1 MIPLGDPLILARETS
16 MRVLL
21 RMGLEAATLP
31 LALSHESVCGNR
43 STSRFQ
49 VVVAKRRMRSR
60 VHR

>member
-1 MIPLGDPLILARETS
+1 

-49 VVVAKRRMRSR
+49 VVVARRRMRSR